1 MEELLPIFP
10 VFVIVHRR
18 LESIEPS
25 MQIAYPKSSTIIL
38 TPGVVYNRKK
48 KKKKK
53 KQERKYEI
61 KSYRYLRFRTELPP
75 SVIS

>member
-38 TPGVVYNRKK
+38 TPGVVYNN
-48 KKKKK
+48 
-53 KQERKYEI
+53 
-61 KSYRYLRFRTELPP
+61 
-75 SVIS
+75 

>member
-10 VFVIVHRR
+10 VFVTVHRR

-38 TPGVVYNRKK
+38 TPGVVYNN
-48 KKKKK
+48 
-53 KQERKYEI
+53 
-61 KSYRYLRFRTELPP
+61 
-75 SVIS
+75 

>member
-10 VFVIVHRR
+10 VFVTVHRR

-48 KKKKK
+48 KKKN
-53 KQERKYEI
+53 RKESM
-61 KSYRYLRFRTELPP
+61 KESHTD
-75 SVIS
+75 ISGSAQNFPQV